1 MSPPEPAA
9 PARSTPSAPSDAA
22 SSTAPAATTTP
33 SPAAPSVPARDLSE
47 HPGVQRVLAALAVHG
62 VEPQVVVLPD
72 AARTAAAAA
81 AALGVSTAEIANSLV
96 FRAHDE
102 DGTVSPLLVL
112 TSGAHRVDVVK
123 VAELVDGIDHLER
136 ADADFVRAAT
146 GFAIGGVAPVGHP
159 APIQTVVD
167 VSLSR
172 HLYVW
177 AAAGHSHTVYQT
189 TYEELLRVSGGHAI
203 EVA

>member
-1 MSPPEPAA
+1 MSQPEPAA
-9 PARSTPSAPSDAA
+9 TPPGPVVAAPDPAPSPPASPASDAA
-22 SSTAPAATTTP
+22 
-33 SPAAPSVPARDLSE
+33 PARDLRQ
-47 HPGVQRVLAALAVHG
+47 HAGVQRVLAALAIHG
-62 VEPQVVVLPD
+62 VEPRVVVLPD

-81 AALGVSTAEIANSLV
+81 AALGVTTAEIANSLV

-102 DGTVSPLLVL
+102 AGAVTPLLVL
-112 TSGAHRVDVVK
+112 TSGAHRVDLVK
-123 VAELVDGIDHLER
+123 VAELVDGIDHLDR
-136 ADADFVRAAT
+136 ADAEFVRAAT

-159 APIQTVVD
+159 APIPTVVD

-172 HLYVW
+172 YRHVW
-177 AAAGHSHTVYQT
+177 AAAGHSHTVYET